1 MLHNTRVEPANI
13 FQRRTVRD
21 RLWVRVRIT
30 RQGQIR
36 GRVGS
41 VTDPEENLLR
51 QMMRIAG
58 QSIAMGWIRIIS
70 RGQSRRHRQRPVIFG
85 IILI

>member
-1 MLHNTRVEPANI
+1 MLRSTLAERVSI

-30 RQGQIR
+30 RRGQIR

-41 VTDPEENLLR
+41 VTDLEENLLR
-51 QMMRIAG
+51 QMMQIAG
-58 QSIAMGWIRIIS
+58 QSIVTGWIRIIS
-70 RGQSRRHRQRPVIFG
+70 RVQSRRHRQRPVIFG